1 MDKFLLV
8 LASIATTAICWGVYG
23 PVLHWGQSG
32 MGGARLRPFM
42 GVGIAYFLIAIVV
55 PIVLVYV
62 LQQES
67 DTKYQWT
74 WKGTFWSLAG
84 GAAGAIG
91 ALGIIM
97 AFNFGGRPDYVMPLV
112 FGVAPVVNTLFT
124 MYFNQTWKYINGMQ
138 GSMYFAGLILVAV
151 GAVVVL
157 TFAPKPPKA
166 SPKGDAHAAKPAAA
180 KKDVAETRE
189 VKDDGDEKKEWSEP
203 EKT

>member
-1 MDKFLLV
+1 MDKFMLV
-8 LASIATTAICWGVYG
+8 LASIATTALCWGIYG
-23 PVLHWGQSG
+23 PVLHWGQAG

-67 DTKYQWT
+67 EEKYHWT
-74 WKGTFWSLAG
+74 WPGTFWSLAG

-124 MYFNQTWKYINGMQ
+124 MYFNQTWKYLGGLQ

-157 TFAPKPPKA
+157 TFAPKGA
-166 SPKGDAHAAKPAAA
+166 PKGSHGAKSTAEA
-180 KKDVAETRE
+180 KKDVAE
-189 VKDDGDEKKEWSEP
+189 VKGGKSEP
-203 EKT
+203 PEKETTKGEREA